1 MLINLLL
8 LSVVYVTIIT
18 AKPSKDRIIE
28 VLTEKIDIK
37 DKKYAIDTVSDYEV
51 EYKDVSF
58 KYVDTN
64 PHQNLE
70 KINIKIKKGQ
80 TIGIIGPTGSGKTSI
95 VNLLTRLYECNEGQV
110 LLNNIQLN
118 NYSIKALRDAIAIV
132 PQKSILY
139 SGTIKDNILMG
150 RNYSDE
156 EVEKAITQAQAA
168 EFINKLPNK
177 LDSIVE
183 QKWN

>member
-64 PHQNLE
+64 PHHNLE

-80 TIGIIGPTGSGKTSI
+80 TIGIIGPTGSGKTSM

-132 PQKSILY
+132 PQK
-139 SGTIKDNILMG
+139 
-150 RNYSDE
+150 
-156 EVEKAITQAQAA
+156 VF
-168 EFINKLPNK
+168 FIQERLK
-177 LDSIVE
+177 IIF
-183 QKWN
+183 